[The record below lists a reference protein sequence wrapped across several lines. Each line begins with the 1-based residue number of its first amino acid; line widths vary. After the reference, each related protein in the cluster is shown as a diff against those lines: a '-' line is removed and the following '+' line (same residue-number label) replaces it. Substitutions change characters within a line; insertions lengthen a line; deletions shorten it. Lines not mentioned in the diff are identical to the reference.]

1 MDTITGG
8 NIQIDSNLR
17 IKYITTL
24 KIVTEMQK
32 HGTCRLTGVLEDGL
46 EAQQLLSSRDDIP
59 ISITGNG
66 DCKEVLFR
74 GIIKKAE
81 IDVVNGIYHVY
92 ILAVSLSEMLDRTKK
107 QRSFQ
112 DVTMTYEQAVDRV
125 LETYGNLTAFYSKN
139 AQETLNEPV
148 IQYGETDWE
157 FLLRLGS
164 HLHIPVYADGVSR
177 SKVLCFGVEEG
188 VPVNIESGDYHA
200 GISEK
205 YYEADERR
213 DSVTRRDYLYYRIT
227 CDGNYRI
234 GDEINIGTCSYV
246 IFRKSAEL
254 VHEQLEFTYWA
265 GGCGNLYIPYIGHD
279 RLVGIEFT
287 GTVVGTQAEK
297 AKIRLKIDE
306 PYEGA
311 DYDWDWVP
319 ASGNIMYAM
328 PEQETSVRLCFGSE
342 TASEGIITSNT
353 RDSSGSMLEWQNRT
367 FMTGA
372 GKKAQFYPER
382 LAFQGGNGK
391 VTLSDGKTIAFTGM
405 DKLEIIASGT
415 IQLAA
420 ANIYGQVP
428 LEINMY
434 RARAYCE
441 AKGKG
446 ITAKGTKSNPPT
458 ATGDVGFTINNEFN
472 ASSQTCVM
480 YGKQFIQYRPFEDD
494 PEETDELFDGWA
506 FAGHILAGVGVVAAV
521 AVGTGYA
528 ASLVFTSGAT
538 AVFAPYVVGGMA
550 ALCGGTAVYGL
561 ANNDYQ
567 NQEVSSLG
575 TYVGTAGYASMDG
588 ARAGA
593 SFCMVPYAAE
603 VGVAMYAPY
612 GMPIAG
618 TFVTSETLLTS
629 AMASGYVVT
638 ASNMAVKINDYS
650 AGVIGRNMMEDAFGQ
665 ENYQMVKSA
674 SQFGSDTIFMMGL
687 SNPNLYSRN
696 NDTGNIRQN
705 AMYDNSEG
713 GSDTVTYR
721 RVQGGSGNN
730 ASQVRIEVNADGTIS
745 IPNKD
750 ANLSIS
756 IDNGEHAEYFL
767 NKRGGDAQIVEVDV
781 PKWFDDFL
789 QENAIP
795 QVNYTTNPLNQGG
808 TAPKI
813 TDITTPGNC
822 FELPAPWI
830 EWLEEYGSNARI
842 VTP

>member
-1 MDTITGG
+1 MDAITGG
-8 NIQIDSNLR
+8 NIRIDSHLR
-17 IKYITTL
+17 IKYVTMF

-32 HGTCRLTGVLEDGL
+32 HGMCRLTGVLEDGL
-46 EAQQLLSSRDDIP
+46 EAQQILSSMDDIP
-59 ISITGNG
+59 INIITTG
-66 DCKEVLFR
+66 DCIEVLFR

-81 IDVVNGIYHVY
+81 INVVSGVYHIH
-92 ILAVSLSEMLDRTKK
+92 ILAATLSEMLDRTKK

-112 DVTMTYEQAVDRV
+112 DVTMTYEQAVGRV
-125 LETYGNLTAFYSKN
+125 LEPYGHLIAFYSEN

-164 HLHIPVYADGVSR
+164 HLHIPVYADCVSR

-188 VPVNIESGDYHA
+188 AHVNIEGNDYHA

-205 YYEADERR
+205 YHEADERR
-213 DSVTRRDYLYYRIT
+213 DSVTRKDYLYYRIT
-227 CDGNYRI
+227 CDENYRI
-234 GDEINIGTCSYV
+234 GDEINAGAYRFI
-246 IFRKSAEL
+246 IFKKSAEL
-254 VHEQLEFTYWA
+254 VHEKLEFTYWA

-279 RLVGIEFT
+279 RLVGMEFS
-287 GTVVGTQAEK
+287 GTVADTQAEK
-297 AKIRLKIDE
+297 VRIRLKIDE

-311 DYDWDWVP
+311 DYDWNWVP

-328 PEQETSVRLCFGSE
+328 PERETSVRLSFGSE
-342 TASEGIITSNT
+342 TASEGIATSNA
-353 RDSSGSMLEWQNRT
+353 RDSSGSILEWQNRT

-372 GKKAQFYPER
+372 GKKAEFYPER
-382 LAFQGGNGK
+382 LAFQGGNGQIA
-391 VTLSDGKTIAFTGM
+391 LSDGKAVAFTGM
-405 DKLEIIASGT
+405 EKLEIIASGA
-415 IQLAA
+415 IRLAA

-441 AKGKG
+441 VKGKG

-458 ATGDVGFTINNEFN
+458 GTGDEGFTINNEFN
-472 ASSQTCVM
+472 VSAQVCVV

-521 AVGTGYA
+521 TVGAFYA
-528 ASLVFTSGAT
+528 ASVVFSGGAT

-550 ALCGGTAVYGL
+550 ALCGGLAVGGL

-575 TYVGTAGYASMDG
+575 TYVGTAGYASLDG
-588 ARAGA
+588 AIAGA
-593 SFCMVPYAAE
+593 SICMVPYAAE

-650 AGVIGRNMMEDAFGQ
+650 AGMIGRNMMADVLGQ
-665 ENYQMVKSA
+665 ENYQMVKSV
-674 SQFGSDTIFMMGL
+674 SQFGSNTIFMMGL

-696 NDTGNIRQN
+696 SDTGNIRQN
-705 AMYDNSEG
+705 AMYDNSG
-713 GSDTVTYR
+713 KPNQVHHYATDKNSTYTQEFR
-721 RVQGGSGNN
+721 NITDKYGLDLNGDWNKELLPHQGRHPN
-730 ASQVRIEVNADGTIS
+730 AYHEFVLDGMK
-745 IPNKD
+745 N
-750 ANLSIS
+750 
-756 IDNGEHAEYFL
+756 IDNIANGNQDIFL
-767 NKRGGDAQIVEVDV
+767 DLYESEIKSVIR
-781 PKWFDDFL
+781 
-789 QENAIP
+789 ENP
-795 QVNYTTNPLNQGG
+795 DMLYSDYWNNL
-808 TAPKI
+808 K
-813 TDITTPGNC
+813 
-822 FELPAPWI
+822 
-830 EWLEEYGSNARI
+830 
-842 VTP
+842 

>member
-24 KIVTEMQK
+24 MIVTEMQK

-59 ISITGNG
+59 INIITIG
-66 DCKEVLFR
+66 DCIEVLFR

-81 IDVVNGIYHVY
+81 INVVSGVYHIH
-92 ILAVSLSEMLDRTKK
+92 ILAVTLSEMLDRTKK

-112 DVTMTYEQAVDRV
+112 NVNMSYEQAIRRV
-125 LETYGNLTAFYSKN
+125 LESYGHLKAFCSEK

-164 HLHIPVYADGVSR
+164 HLHIPVYADCVSGGR
-177 SKVLCFGVEEG
+177 VLCFGVEEG
-188 VPVNIESGDYHA
+188 VHVNIEGNDYHA

-205 YYEADERR
+205 YHEADERR
-213 DSVTRRDYLYYRIT
+213 DSVTRKDYLYYRIT
-227 CDGNYRI
+227 CDENYRI
-234 GDEINIGTCSYV
+234 GDEINAGAYRFI
-246 IFRKSAEL
+246 IFKKSAEL
-254 VHEQLEFTYWA
+254 IHEQLEFTYWA

-279 RLVGIEFT
+279 RLVGMEFS
-287 GTVVGTQAEK
+287 GTVADTQAEK
-297 AKIRLKIDE
+297 VRIRLKIDE

-311 DYDWDWVP
+311 DYEWDWGP
-319 ASGNIMYAM
+319 PSGNILYAM
-328 PEQETSVRLCFGSE
+328 PERESSVRLCFGSE
-342 TASEGIITSNT
+342 TASEGITTSNI
-353 RDSSGSMLEWQNRT
+353 RDSSGNMLEWQNRT

-372 GKKAQFYPER
+372 GKRTEFYPER
-382 LAFQGGNGK
+382 LAFQSGNGQIA
-391 VTLSDGKTIAFTGM
+391 LSDGKAIAFTGM

-441 AKGKG
+441 VKGKG

-458 ATGDVGFTINNEFN
+458 GTGDEGFTINNEFN
-472 ASSQTCVM
+472 VSAQVCVV

-521 AVGTGYA
+521 TVGAFYA
-528 ASLVFTSGAT
+528 ASVVFSGGAT

-550 ALCGGTAVYGL
+550 ALCGGLAVGGL

-575 TYVGTAGYASMDG
+575 TYVGTAGYASLDG
-588 ARAGA
+588 AIAGA
-593 SFCMVPYAAE
+593 SICMVPYAAE

-650 AGVIGRNMMEDAFGQ
+650 AGMIGRNMMADVLGQ
-665 ENYQMVKSA
+665 ENYQMVKSV
-674 SQFGSDTIFMMGL
+674 SQFGSNTIFMMGL

-696 NDTGNIRQN
+696 SDTGNIRQN
-705 AMYDNSEG
+705 AMYDNSG
-713 GSDTVTYR
+713 KPNQVHHYATDKNSTYTQEFR
-721 RVQGGSGNN
+721 NITDKYGLDLNGDWNKELLPHQGRHPN
-730 ASQVRIEVNADGTIS
+730 AYHEFVLDGMK
-745 IPNKD
+745 N
-750 ANLSIS
+750 
-756 IDNGEHAEYFL
+756 IDNIANGNQDIFL
-767 NKRGGDAQIVEVDV
+767 DLYESEIKSVIR
-781 PKWFDDFL
+781 
-789 QENAIP
+789 ENP
-795 QVNYTTNPLNQGG
+795 DMLYSDYWNNL
-808 TAPKI
+808 K
-813 TDITTPGNC
+813 
-822 FELPAPWI
+822 
-830 EWLEEYGSNARI
+830 
-842 VTP
+842 